1 MAAELI
7 LYLVWAE
14 ISLVLN
20 LNGDALLVAHAGTPL
35 PPGMLSI
42 VLLQKAHGRTI

>member
-35 PPGMLSI
+35 PSWMVSI
-42 VLLQKAHGRTI
+42 FLIQKAHGRTI